1 MKCVLR
7 FFRRRGLE
15 KLIQPIEDDLAHQAA
30 VLHDAV
36 IGRPFARRRDHQ
48 FLPRVGQVV
57 QAELLLPFDLGA
69 LILAR
74 PDDDQ
79 GRDRDLGRVKAKTL
93 IGRDQTGRLIHG
105 HAPAPADSFDDV
117 AMKG

>member
-1 MKCVLR
+1 M
-7 FFRRRGLE
+7 E

-30 VLHDAV
+30 VFHDAV
-36 IGRPFARRRDHQ
+36 IGSPFAGRSDHQ
-48 FLPRVGQVV
+48 FLPGVGEVF
-57 QAELLLPFDLGA
+57 QAELLLPFDLRA
-69 LILAR
+69 LILSL

-79 GRDRDLGRVKAKTL
+79 GRDRDFCRVKAEPL

-117 AMKG
+117 AVKG